1 MLVWHEPFDFFI
13 KIFQQMVGQRKIP
26 AFLLLAYKHYY

>member
-1 MLVWHEPFDFFI
+1 
-13 KIFQQMVGQRKIP
+13 MVGQRKFP